1 MEPCVEV
8 NRDDFMQ
15 YLEYYYWRQFCKVTG
30 KVYRTPWS
38 IAIINQSIN
47 HLFVSD
53 QWSISKNIE
62 IMKRRNK
69 SNKSNSTQYSLENS
83 IAKKPHTQKACE
95 HIHLKS
101 WKETNGA
108 LLRCPSLFSWSYFN
122 PSVGIPLLSVRF
134 SQCDALEMGAWLTRR
149 NTSLPHVSPCKTG
162 SFLVKQYDRN
172 HRHPRENSLTPR
184 VPPFKMTRG
193 HRNQRRSI
201 GYLWLSISDPL

>member
-101 WKETNGA
+101 
-108 LLRCPSLFSWSYFN
+108 
-122 PSVGIPLLSVRF
+122 
-134 SQCDALEMGAWLTRR
+134 
-149 NTSLPHVSPCKTG
+149 
-162 SFLVKQYDRN
+162 
-172 HRHPRENSLTPR
+172 
-184 VPPFKMTRG
+184 
-193 HRNQRRSI
+193 
-201 GYLWLSISDPL
+201 